1 MEKQEYEDETLP
13 KHVENFFRM
22 QRKERVARILEKEW
36 IWSMDNDEMLEIE
49 PGQNVGIYNFLR

>member
-22 QRKERVARILEKEW
+22 QRKERVERILEKER
-36 IWSMDNDEMLEIE
+36 INAMDNDKMLEIE

>member
-22 QRKERVARILEKEW
+22 QRKERVARILEKE
-36 IWSMDNDEMLEIE
+36 
-49 PGQNVGIYNFLR
+49 

>member
-22 QRKERVARILEKEW
+22 QRKQKVAQILEKEW
-36 IWSMDNDEMLEIE
+36 IRAMDNDEMLEIE